1 MKFKKTF
8 LSIAILFSL
17 SAIAQTEPK
26 YPELTENMK
35 RVDLLIPKIQDPE
48 NYRLEV
54 RFGTEVKISE
64 CENTRS
70 FDFNIKNLRKDFG
83 LPNRYM
89 YYYIGENQPIQIL
102 TFTETKECNPDKQ
115 ITKKVLSDQN
125 IFIEHIGTQPTPF
138 FIPKTWTVEYRLWKV
153 HTDFKTA
160 K

>member
-1 MKFKKTF
+1 MKFKRTF
-8 LSIAILFSL
+8 FAFAILFSF

-48 NYRLEV
+48 NYRVEI
-54 RFGTEVKISE
+54 RFGTEIEISE
-64 CENTRS
+64 CEHTSS
-70 FDFNIKNLRKDFG
+70 FDFNIKNLKKDFG
-83 LPNRYM
+83 LPNRHM

-102 TFTETKECNPDKQ
+102 TVTETKECNPAKQ

-125 IFIEHIGTQPTPF
+125 IFIEHISTQPIPF